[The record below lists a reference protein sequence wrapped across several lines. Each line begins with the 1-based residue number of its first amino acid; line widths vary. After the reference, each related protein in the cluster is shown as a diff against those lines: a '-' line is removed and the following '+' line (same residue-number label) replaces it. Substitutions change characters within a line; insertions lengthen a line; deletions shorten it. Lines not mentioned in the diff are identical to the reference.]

1 MRCFLAVIQ
10 FCLLFAACERGNSG
24 IEKGV
29 SKELAQER
37 KSNIGGVSYNLYF
50 TIPSDKEAA
59 IIANSEIS
67 FELLRLAPVV
77 LDFKADKE
85 SIISITS
92 GGEKIPYTFK
102 NEHIVIEEKN
112 LREGRNSLN
121 IKFRAGETSLNRND
135 DFLYTLLVPDRC
147 RTLMPCFDQP
157 DIKGRFKLKLKIP
170 STWRAVANGDLLR
183 MEQFDDYKLYE
194 FEETKPLSTYLFAF
208 VAGVFDY
215 AEWYVDRRWIGIY
228 YRETD
233 TSKINGS
240 LSEIAREVAYSL
252 NWMEKYTGRPYPFD
266 VYNVVAIPAFQFGG
280 MEHPGATYYHA
291 SRLFLDPD
299 ADMTAR
305 LRRSEVIAHET
316 AHMWFGDLVTM
327 KWFDDVWLKEVFA
340 NFMAGKIL
348 SGLYPTVDHKLNFYL
363 SHYEAALR
371 TDRTQ
376 GTHPILQKLDNLKD
390 AGTLYGDIIYHKA
403 PIVMNMLEN
412 LISDG
417 ELRRGLR
424 HYLRRWAYS
433 NADWNDLITLLEETS
448 GVDLQAWNEIWV
460 KEAGAPLIEFGENG
474 VEMID
479 ESGKSRIWPQRIS
492 VIWESNRRLRENIL
506 FLKDTLTRYHNTKVV
521 LPDGDVLGYGCFL
534 PTEYSIHALNE
545 YLSELA
551 EPLHRAVSWQL
562 LYEGVLNKKLK
573 GELFVRFCI
582 KHLPAETN
590 NLVINRTLSF
600 LTIVYNTYLD
610 EGSRQLLQEDLER
623 FCMDMLS
630 KEQTGV
636 NKKTYFKTLLSIYT
650 SSEAKGYIA
659 KILYGTEETSGMTIT
674 DEDRISIAYNMVLR
688 DSNQYQNMKKYILRT
703 VKNKDLLNRFTYV
716 LPSVSGKKQVRDSVF
731 NALLL
736 EKNRVNEVWAGESLR
751 WLNHPL
757 RRQESEEYIPKVL
770 EKLQEIQETGD
781 IFFPSDWLEAG
792 LSGHTSKYVYSVVTH
807 FLEKHPNYPQN
818 LKLKILSNSD
828 HLRRLHA
835 ESNNL
840 KLE

>member
-1 MRCFLAVIQ
+1 MKNVFWNLFGCLLLVGCTQVSSDLAVP
-10 FCLLFAACERGNSG
+10 
-24 IEKGV
+24 GV
-29 SKELAQER
+29 SKKLAEYRKITVSDLKYDLKFVIPGHRNNPVEGEVGISFRLPQKEDVILDFREDAEKIREVKVNGVSSAYRFENEHLLIPAQETVAGE
-37 KSNIGGVSYNLYF
+37 N
-50 TIPSDKEAA
+50 
-59 IIANSEIS
+59 
-67 FELLRLAPVV
+67 RL
-77 LDFKADKE
+77 
-85 SIISITS
+85 SII
-92 GGEKIPYTFK
+92 
-102 NEHIVIEEKN
+102 
-112 LREGRNSLN
+112 
-121 IKFRAGETSLNRND
+121 FRAGDQSLNRNED
-135 DFLYTLLVPDRC
+135 YLYTLLVPDRA
-147 RTLMPCFDQP
+147 RTLFPCFDQP
-157 DIKGRFKLKLKIP
+157 DLKARFTLSLEVPSGWEAVSNAPLKESMEKNGRMKIVF
-170 STWRAVANGDLLR
+170 A
-183 MEQFDDYKLYE
+183 
-194 FEETKPLSTYLFAF
+194 ETEPLSTYLFSF
-208 VAGVFDY
+208 VTGNFQRESF
-215 AEWYVDRRWIGIY
+215 AEEGRYISVY
-228 YRETD
+228 HRETELQ
-233 TSKINGS
+233 KQKQ
-240 LSEIAREVAYSL
+240 LPEIARQVFAAL
-252 NWMEKYTGRPYPFD
+252 KWMEAYTAIPYPFAKYD
-266 VYNVVAIPAFQFGG
+266 LVILPGFQFGG

-348 SGLYPTVDHKLNFYL
+348 AGLYPTVDHKLNFYL

-371 TDRTQ
+371 TDRTE
-376 GTHPILQKLDNLKD
+376 GTHPILQQLDNLKD

-412 LISDG
+412 LITEG

-448 GVDLQAWNEIWV
+448 GVGLQAWNEIWV

-474 VEMID
+474 VEMVD
-479 ESGKSRIWPQRIS
+479 ESGKNRVWPQRIS

-506 FLKDTLTRYHNTKVV
+506 FLKDTLTRYRNAKVV

-534 PTEYSIHALNE
+534 PTEYSVRALNE
-545 YLSELA
+545 YLSELP
-551 EPLHRAVSWQL
+551 EPLYRAVSWQL

-600 LTIVYNTYLD
+600 LTTVYNTYLD

-636 NKKTYFKTLLSIYT
+636 NKKTYFKTLLGIYT

-659 KILYGTEETSGMTIT
+659 KILYGTEETGGMTIA
-674 DEDRISIAYNMVLR
+674 DDDRILIAYNMILR

-703 VKNKDLLNRFTYV
+703 VKNKDLLNRFAYV

-757 RRQESEEYIPKVL
+757 RRQESEEYIPQVL

-781 IFFPSDWLEAG
+781 IFFPSDWLNAG

-807 FLEKHPNYPQN
+807 FLEKHPNYPHN